1 MRNNR
6 HARATIIKVTIAITA
21 VVTWLFVAT
30 MTIVP
35 QQADALSIYD
45 PDAANPDTSEE
56 KIDQPLEQ
64 DDYTTTKPTVTVL
77 WTQLKAFNPSYR
89 VLAQSNYWFNFASDP
104 GQGQR

>member
-6 HARATIIKVTIAITA
+6 HARATIIIVTIAITA

-35 QQADALSIYD
+35 RQADALSIYN
-45 PDAANPDTSEE
+45 PDAANPDTLEE

-64 DDYTTTKPTVTVL
+64 DDYTITKPTVNCAMDTIESL
-77 WTQLKAFNPSYR
+77 
-89 VLAQSNYWFNFASDP
+89 QSFLSCLGAK
-104 GQGQR
+104 